1 MRIPHLEAALRQ
13 RARGFP
19 IPVYYNGQALPR
31 PHALDS
37 GRRFEGTAVGDV
49 YLHGAMSG
57 KDRWGAS
64 HALAC
69 YLQGLPVH
77 ATAWED
83 GERTTLVHL
92 DSRRFLA
99 RLPDRDTL
107 IDAPEAID
115 QVEKEVAR
123 LAQERLRRL
132 KAELPAEEFVRGFA
146 CLERWKAL
154 SLVNDVPYVP
164 AEVLSRIEDYPMIPR
179 WEGDGPAPYS
189 EPLPR
194 AALDAGQVRLAR
206 LDGLYEEAPGAAVR
220 WIFAWRMGYT
230 VIDPGALDADHWVH
244 RYVQDLEVTSFDIEI
259 VGPGKVLN

>member
-1 MRIPHLEAALRQ
+1 MLGTQLVLDGVRIPYLEAALRQ

-19 IPVYYNGQALPR
+19 IPVLYNGEALPR

-37 GRRFEGTAVGDV
+37 GRRFEGTAIGDV
-49 YLHGAMSG
+49 YLHGAMRHM
-57 KDRWGAS
+57 DRWG
-64 HALAC
+64 ALAC

-77 ATAWED
+77 ATACED

-132 KAELPAEEFVRGFA
+132 KAELPAEQFVLGFA
-146 CLERWKAL
+146 CLGRWKAL
-154 SLVNDVPYVP
+154 SLLNDVPYVP

-179 WEGDGPAPYS
+179 WDGVGMGPRPTASPCHERPSMPARCGSLASMASTRRRP
-189 EPLPR
+189 
-194 AALDAGQVRLAR
+194 VRR
-206 LDGLYEEAPGAAVR
+206 CGGSSPGAWGTRSSIPAR
-220 WIFAWRMGYT
+220 SMPATGCT
-230 VIDPGALDADHWVH
+230 L
-244 RYVQDLEVTSFDIEI
+244 T
-259 VGPGKVLN
+259 